1 LFRRRINS
9 RSDRLTMARGTEAK
23 LRKKNEKKEARARLA
38 EEKKEGVVSDDFQY
52 AENDMPLPP
61 GMESKEEVE
70 DESEGEGKGE
80 QVDVEKKKA
89 KKSKK
94 KKKAVAAPIPQP
106 APAKKIKTMPLVLL
120 VLLTGSTLLPALIY
134 AGDWMGNMVQKH
146 HIMGA
151 LGHKLG
157 IGATPKKRVLSFYE
171 KHDPT
176 KIEEVPKIMAKYY
189 GDYPK
194 LVKRLER
201 RYQDYG
207 YFQSWEQDEA
217 PMKLAMEQL
226 DDTREKL
233 GKYWMQ
239 YAPDVVKTGVRNAQG
254 NFKFLYKK
262 GNKVWKKQVWPIL
275 EPFFGVPDGGA
286 AQKRKDRDAARKKK
300 GYKTKSYRDDEEM

>member
-1 LFRRRINS
+1 
-9 RSDRLTMARGTEAK
+9 MARGTEAK

-146 HIMGA
+146 HIMVRKSWF
-151 LGHKLG
+151 L
-157 IGATPKKRVLSFYE
+157 R
-171 KHDPT
+171 
-176 KIEEVPKIMAKYY
+176 IENS
-189 GDYPK
+189 
-194 LVKRLER
+194 
-201 RYQDYG
+201 RY
-207 YFQSWEQDEA
+207 
-217 PMKLAMEQL
+217 
-226 DDTREKL
+226 
-233 GKYWMQ
+233 
-239 YAPDVVKTGVRNAQG
+239 N
-254 NFKFLYKK
+254 
-262 GNKVWKKQVWPIL
+262 
-275 EPFFGVPDGGA
+275 
-286 AQKRKDRDAARKKK
+286 
-300 GYKTKSYRDDEEM
+300 